1 MDSFNIPIYCA
12 SPEEIIGLVER
23 NGHFTAENIEFILS
37 VLEGSI
43 EETSTPMKHFRA
55 GLEGMLSKHFGNSH
69 IYEMFERFEEKLR
82 EHAQLL
88 ASSIKESG
96 QLFIVLKRK

>member
-12 SPEEIIGLVER
+12 SPEEIIGLVGR
-23 NGHFTAENIEFILS
+23 NGHFTAEKIEFIKS
-37 VLEGSI
+37 VLQGSI
-43 EETSTPMKHFRA
+43 EEISTRMKHNRA
-55 GLEGMLSKHFGNSH
+55 GLEGMLSTHFGSSH
-69 IYEMFERFEEKLR
+69 IDEMFERFEDKLR
-82 EHAQLL
+82 ERAQLL

>member
-1 MDSFNIPIYCA
+1 MDSFNIPIYRA
-12 SPEEIIGLVER
+12 SPQEIIGLVER
-23 NGHFTAENIEFILS
+23 SGHFTAEKIEFVKPVVQGLLDDI
-37 VLEGSI
+37 
-43 EETSTPMKHFRA
+43 STRMKHLRA
-55 GLEGMLSKHFGNSH
+55 GFEEMLSKHFGNSH
-69 IYEMFERFEEKLR
+69 IDEMFERFEEKLR